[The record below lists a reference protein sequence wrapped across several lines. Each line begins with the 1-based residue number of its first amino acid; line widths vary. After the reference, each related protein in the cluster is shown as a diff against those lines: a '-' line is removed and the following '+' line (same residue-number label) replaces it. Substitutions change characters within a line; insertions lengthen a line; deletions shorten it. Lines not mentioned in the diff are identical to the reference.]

1 LINKIYFINKMHQR
15 KIEDLSFG
23 EKNEIKFKKFIQEK
37 ENIKVNKF
45 RDKYSE
51 LDFRCDKRLM
61 ELKSRKNSYNRYWDT
76 MCGYNKI
83 IKARKKIAKGYSVE
97 IYFLFTDGLY
107 KWDFKEND
115 FDVRKGGRN
124 DRGEWEEKDY
134 AYIPITSLELISKE
148 IKSIN

>member
-1 LINKIYFINKMHQR
+1 MHQR
-15 KIEDLSFG
+15 KIKDLNFG
-23 EKNEIKFKKFIQEK
+23 KKNEIKFQNYIEDSEK
-37 ENIKVNKF
+37 IKLKRF

-51 LDFRCDKRLM
+51 LDFRCDKRLI
-61 ELKSRKNSYNRYWDT
+61 ELKSRTNRYNRYWDT
-76 MCGYNKI
+76 MCGFNKI
-83 IKARKKIAKGYSVE
+83 EKARKKIKRGYSVE

-115 FDVRKGGRN
+115 FNVRKGGRN

-134 AYIPITSLELISKE
+134 AYIPITSLELISKD